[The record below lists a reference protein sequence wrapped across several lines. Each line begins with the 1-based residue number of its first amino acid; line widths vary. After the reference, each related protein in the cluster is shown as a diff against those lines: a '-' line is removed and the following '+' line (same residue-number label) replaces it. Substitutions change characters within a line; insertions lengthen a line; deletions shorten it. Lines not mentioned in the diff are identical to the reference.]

1 MRRETGFVVAS
12 LIISMLTACP
22 AILFAESVEHSYEQM
37 SPNGKYVFVMLTKSS
52 DKAGKVDTLKKHF
65 SHSGLYRTNG
75 SQKSLWRIN
84 WYASEV
90 HVSSDGEHLVRIGRA
105 DVASMNGKPNM
116 AQLAIAFYK
125 NGNLTKKYLVG
136 DLVSDPAR
144 LPKSAA
150 GFQWQKRIAFDDE
163 TKRLEVT
170 LVTGQNKIFAVNS
183 GNMVKPKSDNSKR
196 RK

>member
-84 WYASEV
+84 
-90 HVSSDGEHLVRIGRA
+90 
-105 DVASMNGKPNM
+105 
-116 AQLAIAFYK
+116 
-125 NGNLTKKYLVG
+125 
-136 DLVSDPAR
+136 
-144 LPKSAA
+144 
-150 GFQWQKRIAFDDE
+150 
-163 TKRLEVT
+163 
-170 LVTGQNKIFAVNS
+170 
-183 GNMVKPKSDNSKR
+183 
-196 RK
+196 